1 MQRATAQASTKRKT
15 AMTTQAQTKFA
26 AFALAVL
33 TSVSVLGA
41 VTAGMQPRVQTEMQ
55 LVALDAVTVTA
66 TKIN

>member
-1 MQRATAQASTKRKT
+1 MQRATAQDQRTD

-66 TKIN
+66 TKVN

>member
-1 MQRATAQASTKRKT
+1 
-15 AMTTQAQTKFA
+15 MTTQTQTKFA

-41 VTAGMQPRVQTEMQ
+41 VTAGMQPRVQTEMH

-66 TKIN
+66 TKVN